1 MTLNNRAYIRHI
13 FNRNASCQSKC
24 KTRGLLQE
32 TRNVDHRSKNV
43 KTAADDQQDELE
55 WAQGAEGVEREPAK
69 FNRTRKTTAKK
80 LRFPEKTRARICKR
94 LWSPGIDST
103 RLGVDSWAP

>member
-1 MTLNNRAYIRHI
+1 MAYIKHI

-24 KTRGLLQE
+24 KTRDLLLQA

-43 KTAADDQQDELE
+43 KTVADDQQDELE

-69 FNRTRKTTAKK
+69 FNRTRKISY
-80 LRFPEKTRARICKR
+80 LRFPEKA
-94 LWSPGIDST
+94 
-103 RLGVDSWAP
+103 